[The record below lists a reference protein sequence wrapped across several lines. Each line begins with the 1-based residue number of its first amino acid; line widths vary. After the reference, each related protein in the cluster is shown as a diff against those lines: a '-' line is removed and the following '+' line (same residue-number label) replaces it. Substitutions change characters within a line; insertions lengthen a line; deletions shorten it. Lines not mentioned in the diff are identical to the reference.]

1 VTTSTAEPIDT
12 QVPEQVGKFPTCDP
26 PTVTRWEYLAVPV
39 VAAGFEDAAGI
50 DGYHG
55 ILNDHGRD
63 GWELVGVT
71 GYPGKSVEGWVTVF
85 CFKRPVA
92 GATPVE

>member
-1 VTTSTAEPIDT
+1 MTTSTAEPIDT
-12 QVPEQVGKFPTCDP
+12 QVPEQVQESRTCSP
-26 PTVTRWEYLAVPV
+26 ARWEYLTVPV

-63 GWELVGVT
+63 RWELVGVT
-71 GYPGKSVEGWVTVF
+71 SHPGRTVEGSIVVLF
-85 CFKRPVA
+85 LKRPI
-92 GATPVE
+92 G